1 MFSLVL
7 RTNTPRSRS
16 LLQRGLRILSS
27 SNRSRRVKSKTFTFH
42 LEIDTIE
49 RLTKEAEQQGL
60 SVNVIAN
67 RALRKYVEWDVVSE
81 RFRVASTFS
90 SLLVKLMMWVP
101 EEHVRELGKSQ
112 WLHEWRTVAT
122 SYYRE
127 HGIVPRIRVLELF
140 GRYGRMF
147 HFDQATT
154 GSTRMLTLLHGMGR
168 KWSLFYEGMLETML
182 SESLEGKGVLETM
195 LSESLE
201 GEVKRFSLTS
211 TDNQVVAEI
220 SMDPLKSLQPPADDI
235 FKRLHIP
242 MSGRE
247 RQRYRSSDLSPI
259 AHETSGEGRR
269 GSS

>member
-16 LLQRGLRILSS
+16 LLQRGLRTLSS

-147 HFDQATT
+147 HFEQATT

-168 KWSLFYEGMLETML
+168 KWSLFYEGMLETMIR
-182 SESLEGKGVLETM
+182 ESF
-195 LSESLE
+195 E
-201 GEVKRFSLTS
+201 GEVKGFSLTS

-220 SMDPLKSLQPPADDI
+220 SMDSLKNLQPPGDERFERA
-235 FKRLHIP
+235 RVPL
-242 MSGRE
+242 SRRE
-247 RQRYRSSDLSPI
+247 RQAYKSSDSSPI
-259 AHETSGEGRR
+259 ARMIRKRPKGIELSNI
-269 GSS
+269 S

>member
-112 WLHEWRTVAT
+112 WLHD
-122 SYYRE
+122 
-127 HGIVPRIRVLELF
+127 ELF

-147 HFDQATT
+147 HFDQAAT

-259 AHETSGEGRR
+259 ARETSGEGRR

>member
-101 EEHVRELGKSQ
+101 EEHV
-112 WLHEWRTVAT
+112 
-122 SYYRE
+122 
-127 HGIVPRIRVLELF
+127 IVPRIRVLELF

-220 SMDPLKSLQPPADDI
+220 SMDPLKSSQPPADDI

-259 AHETSGEGRR
+259 ARETSGEGRR

>member
-1 MFSLVL
+1 MDA
-7 RTNTPRSRS
+7 
-16 LLQRGLRILSS
+16 
-27 SNRSRRVKSKTFTFH
+27 
-42 LEIDTIE
+42 DTIE
-49 RLTKEAEQQGL
+49 RLTVEAEKQGL

-81 RFRVASTFS
+81 RFRVASTFP

-101 EEHVRELGKSQ
+101 DEDVRELGKSQ
-112 WLHEWRTVAT
+112 WLHEWRAVAT

-127 HGIVPRIRVLELF
+127 HGIEPRIRILELF
-140 GRYGRMF
+140 GRYGRRF
-147 HFDQATT
+147 YFDQATI
-154 GSTRMLTLLHGMGR
+154 GSTRILTLLHGMGR

-182 SESLEGKGVLETM
+182 SESLEGEGMLETM

-220 SMDPLKSLQPPADDI
+220 SMDPLKNLQPPADDI
-235 FKRLHIP
+235 FKRIRIP
-242 MSGRE
+242 LSRRG

-259 AHETSGEGRR
+259 A
-269 GSS
+269 

>member
-1 MFSLVL
+1 MISPILW
-7 RTNTPRSRS
+7 TNTPGSKS
-16 LLQRGLRILSS
+16 LFQRGLRILSS

-42 LEIDTIE
+42 LETDTIE

-122 SYYRE
+122 SNYRE
-127 HGIVPRIRVLELF
+127 RGIVPRIRVLELF

-154 GSTRMLTLLHGMGR
+154 GSTRILTLLHGMGR

-182 SESLEGKGVLETM
+182 SKSLEGD
-195 LSESLE
+195 
-201 GEVKRFSLTS
+201 VKRFSLTS

-259 AHETSGEGRR
+259 ARETSGEGRR

>member
-1 MFSLVL
+1 MISPILW
-7 RTNTPRSRS
+7 TNTPGSKS
-16 LLQRGLRILSS
+16 LFQRGLRILSS

-42 LEIDTIE
+42 LETDTIE

-122 SYYRE
+122 SNYRE
-127 HGIVPRIRVLELF
+127 RGIVPRIRVLELF

-154 GSTRMLTLLHGMGR
+154 GSTRILTLLHGMGR
-168 KWSLFYEGMLETML
+168 KWSLFYEGM
-182 SESLEGKGVLETM
+182 LETM

-259 AHETSGEGRR
+259 ARETSGEGRR

>member
-1 MFSLVL
+1 M
-7 RTNTPRSRS
+7 
-16 LLQRGLRILSS
+16 
-27 SNRSRRVKSKTFTFH
+27 
-42 LEIDTIE
+42 EIDTIE

-182 SESLEGKGVLETM
+182 SESLEG
-195 LSESLE
+195 
-201 GEVKRFSLTS
+201 EVKRFSLTS

-259 AHETSGEGRR
+259 ARETSGEGRR

>member
-1 MFSLVL
+1 
-7 RTNTPRSRS
+7 
-16 LLQRGLRILSS
+16 
-27 SNRSRRVKSKTFTFH
+27 
-42 LEIDTIE
+42 
-49 RLTKEAEQQGL
+49 
-60 SVNVIAN
+60 
-67 RALRKYVEWDVVSE
+67 
-81 RFRVASTFS
+81 
-90 SLLVKLMMWVP
+90 MMWVP

-195 LSESLE
+195 LTESLE

-220 SMDPLKSLQPPADDI
+220 SMDPLKSSQPPADDI

-259 AHETSGEGRR
+259 ARETSGEGRR

>member
-1 MFSLVL
+1 
-7 RTNTPRSRS
+7 
-16 LLQRGLRILSS
+16 
-27 SNRSRRVKSKTFTFH
+27 

-182 SESLEGKGVLETM
+182 SESLEG
-195 LSESLE
+195 
-201 GEVKRFSLTS
+201 EVKRFSLTS

-220 SMDPLKSLQPPADDI
+220 SMDPLKSSQPPADDI

-259 AHETSGEGRR
+259 ARETSGEGRR